1 MGSARFVDALA
12 DLFSAN
18 RNGVMTTREF
28 YDTFARYGA
37 STKYMRSFI
46 RL

>member
-1 MGSARFVDALA
+1 MGNTKFFGAMAS
-12 DLFSAN
+12 LFAAN
-18 RNGVMTTREF
+18 RNGVMTSREF

-37 STKYMRSFI
+37 STTYMRSFI